1 MDSIKIFC
9 CYARKDRALQD
20 QLVKHMEPLRR
31 SGRVTTWYDRELLPG
46 MEWKQEIDKHLNTS
60 EIVLLLVSPN
70 FMGSDYCYS
79 TEMQKALERHER
91 REAHVI
97 PVILR
102 PVNWKETPLGK
113 LQALPTDGK
122 PIVSWND
129 RDEAFRDVVEGI
141 DLVVSFLQKTRED
154 AFLSLNTQKARV
166 SVEIDGKVIA
176 TYPLN
181 KRSIVIGRGID
192 CDILVPSPHIS
203 RTQGIIRWVDGGW
216 VITDAGAMHGLHYNG
231 KFVHQH
237 TFAHGDRVH
246 FANVTIHF
254 QLGSLI

>member
-20 QLVKHMEPLRR
+20 QLVKHLEPLRR
-31 SGRVTTWYDRELLPG
+31 TGQVTMWYDREILPG

-60 EIVLLLVSPN
+60 DIVLLLISPH

-79 TEMQKALERHER
+79 IEMQKALERHER
-91 REAHVI
+91 GEARVI

-102 PVNWKETPLGK
+102 SVNWKETPLGK

-122 PIVSWND
+122 PIVGWHD
-129 RDEAFRDVVEGI
+129 RDEAFQDVVRGVI
-141 DLVVSFLQKTRED
+141 AVVSFLQKTKEE
-154 AFLSLNTQKARV
+154 AFLSLNAQKAQV

-181 KRSIVIGRGID
+181 KRSIVIGRAPHV
-192 CDILVPSPHIS
+192 DIFITSQYSS
-203 RTQGIIRWVDGGW
+203 RTQALIRWMDGEW
-216 VITDAGAMHGLHYNG
+216 VIADTGAPNGLYYDG
-231 KFVHQH
+231 KRFHQH
-237 TFAHGDRVH
+237 TLANGDRVY
-246 FANVTIHF
+246 FGDVAIHY
-254 QLGSLI
+254 QLVPLT